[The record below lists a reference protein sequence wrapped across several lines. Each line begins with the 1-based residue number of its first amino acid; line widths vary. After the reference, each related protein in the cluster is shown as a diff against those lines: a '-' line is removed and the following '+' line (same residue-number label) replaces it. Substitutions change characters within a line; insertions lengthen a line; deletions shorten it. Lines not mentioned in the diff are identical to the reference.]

1 MSAAARRGAAEQNRS
16 ADAAASALRS
26 DLREYR
32 RKKNAARSGGV
43 LLYLLYLYNV
53 LRPGKAQSFTRPAV
67 MMAME

>member
-43 LLYLLYLYNV
+43 LLYLYNV